1 MALVGNIRVSTEVLY
16 EKSNELKQIAD
27 ELSNEFS
34 EVNNLVNATQRYWIG
49 KAGDS
54 LRKRYTD
61 MNADVL
67 DILTQ
72 LKEYPVDLQK
82 MAGVYVQHDSQAIQ
96 QASALPGDVLD

>member
-1 MALVGNIRVSTEVLY
+1 MALVGSIRVSTETLY

-34 EVNNLVNATQRYWIG
+34 EVNNLINATQRYWIG

-54 LRKRYTD
+54 LRSRYAD
-61 MNADVL
+61 MNTDVL
-67 DILTQ
+67 DILSQ

-82 MAGVYVQHDSQAIQ
+82 MAGVYVQQDSQAIDLAQ
-96 QASALPGDVLD
+96 ALPGDVLD